1 MDLFKLVGSV
11 FIDTN
16 EAENSLSKVDGKAE
30 GTGKKFADMA
40 GKAGK
45 AALGI
50 GAAAVG
56 AGAALFKMAE
66 GAAQTADEIDKGSLR
81 MGISTDSFQ
90 ELKYAAGQC
99 GVEMSTLEK
108 AAKKLE
114 GTELNFDQAIE
125 QIMSLGTAEE
135 RSAMAAELFGDNV
148 AYQLSPILEGTGE
161 QFSGLRDRAHELGL
175 VMSEESVAAGV
186 TMGDT
191 MSDIQQSLGAVGT
204 QIGAQFMPVVQGVLD
219 WIMAHMPEIQAAV
232 GNVITFVQNLIADL
246 TPVIENLKPVVEAVF
261 QGIVTIWESVLKP
274 VLDGISLFLKG
285 VFTQDWTMAF
295 EGLKNVV
302 STAFGALVGLIKAPL
317 NAVIDTINS
326 FIGKIGSISV
336 PDWFPVIGGKTFSV
350 PKIPHLAKG
359 GTLEAPGTV
368 MVGEEGAELLEL
380 PAGAKVTPLNGGLD
394 KKIDALLMLC
404 EKYMPNIGS
413 DIILDTG
420 ALVGNTVAAYDTAL
434 GKRRSMKARGI

>member
-30 GTGKKFADMA
+30 GTGKKLATMA
-40 GKAGK
+40 GTFGK
-45 AALGI
+45 AALGV

-66 GAAQTADEIDKGSLR
+66 GAAGTADEIDKGSLR
-81 MGISTDSFQ
+81 MGISTDAFQ

-99 GVEMSTLEK
+99 GVEMGTLEK

-135 RSAMAAELFGDNV
+135 RSAMAAELFGDNI
-148 AYQLSPILEGTGE
+148 AYELSPILEGSGE
-161 QFSGLRDRAHELGL
+161 DFQALRDRASELGL
-175 VMSEESVAAGV
+175 VMSEDAVAAGV
-186 TMGDT
+186 KMGD
-191 MSDIQQSLGAVGT
+191 SLADVQASVGALGT
-204 QIGAQFMPVVQGVLD
+204 QLGTAFMPVVQSVLD
-219 WIMAHMPEIQAAV
+219 WILQHMPQIQQAV
-232 GNVITFVQNLIADL
+232 GNVITFVQGLIQDL
-246 TPVIENLKPVVEAVF
+246 TPIIENLKPVVEAVF
-261 QGIVTIWESVLKP
+261 QGIVTVWESVLKP
-274 VLDGISLFLKG
+274 VLDGISVFLKG
-285 VFTQDWTMAF
+285 VFTQDWQTAF
-295 EGLKNVV
+295 DGLKTIV
-302 STAFGALVGLIKAPL
+302 STAFGALVGLVKAPL
-317 NAVIDTINS
+317 NSVIDTINS
-326 FIGKIGSISV
+326 FLGKIGSISI
-336 PDWFPVIGGKTFSV
+336 PDWIPGIGGKSFSI

-359 GTLEAPGTV
+359 GIIDETGTV

-380 PAGAKVTPLNGGLD
+380 PAGAKVTPLNGGLE
-394 KKIDALLMLC
+394 KKIDALLTLC

-434 GKRRSMKARGI
+434 GKRRTMKARGI